1 MINWGIIGIEVVFKS
16 QEVSVGRKEKKM
28 TLTLSIKQRC
38 VCGGEETGEE
48 ATTSEPGGDRR
59 RRFWSQMQMLHDF
72 LYILLLSVCF

>member
-38 VCGGEETGEE
+38 VCGGRD
-48 ATTSEPGGDRR
+48 GGR
-59 RRFWSQMQMLHDF
+59 SHHQ
-72 LYILLLSVCF
+72 